1 MTTRTELLNKLSAL
15 LVADPENSPVVTL
28 DEFFL
33 ANEDEESIAP
43 NNWGYGRPSI
53 KEIYRS
59 LKEIEHRPDVQG
71 SLLVCTM
78 NGPKPL
84 RMMSYGPQPRTFISS
99 PVRLRSKWKPGLQES
114 RQMGSVL
121 AGPMA
126 NINFP
131 LCLKMAILS
140 IPCIGTSGFL
150 YHL

>member
-71 SLLVCTM
+71 VFVGMHDEWSEALEDDELWPAAENILLPTM
-78 NGPKPL
+78 QN
-84 RMMSYGPQPRTFISS
+84 
-99 PVRLRSKWKPGLQES
+99 
-114 RQMGSVL
+114 
-121 AGPMA
+121 
-126 NINFP
+126 
-131 LCLKMAILS
+131 
-140 IPCIGTSGFL
+140 
-150 YHL
+150 